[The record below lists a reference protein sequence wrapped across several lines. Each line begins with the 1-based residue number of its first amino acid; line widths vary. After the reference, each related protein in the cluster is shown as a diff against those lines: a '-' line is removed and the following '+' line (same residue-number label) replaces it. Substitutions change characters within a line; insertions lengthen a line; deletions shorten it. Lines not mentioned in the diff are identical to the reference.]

1 MDLQKKAVLIL
12 LNFVLT
18 FPSAVIAVLTKI
30 GFYFHGHIT
39 CECLV
44 QLLEYIQMGLFLE
57 TGSKLMNMDATY
69 LGLLL
74 SIAVYVVVL
83 TLSLLINNKR
93 SK

>member
-1 MDLQKKAVLIL
+1 MLSPVVGVHP
-12 LNFVLT
+12 NGT
-18 FPSAVIAVLTKI
+18 
-30 GFYFHGHIT
+30 
-39 CECLV
+39 
-44 QLLEYIQMGLFLE
+44 FLE

-93 SK
+93 SKLSA